1 MAEVSPDVKLLD
13 FPRDPLA
20 ILYVAYRTCYSNLP
34 PQVIRRRVE
43 EGKISRQKI
52 LEFLE
57 RWLPT
62 GHGSPKQQLN
72 FTFGLNGMSRVTSH
86 QFVRHHVGIVF
97 DQQSQRYVEF
107 KSEDFPYVVP
117 PTWVKAG
124 MAEQYA
130 SFMAQAGRLYQE
142 ALKAGI
148 PGEDA
153 RYVLPHSAATN
164 IQFTVNFD
172 ELLHIADQRLCTRA
186 QWEIRHFWAKV
197 RAEVGR
203 TCPELKKFIQPK
215 CGEYRLGYCDEAFGE
230 YQRCPLSRVRPHKSM
245 IPTRPR
251 AAMSDD
257 EIDNLEET
265 SSPNPAELSASTPAD
280 SLQNT

>member
-1 MAEVSPDVKLLD
+1 MAEVLPDVKLLD
-13 FPRDPLA
+13 YPHDPLSV
-20 ILYVAYRTCYSNLP
+20 LYVAYRTCYSGLT
-34 PQVIRRRVE
+34 PQEIRRRVDS
-43 EGKISRQKI
+43 GKITREKM

-72 FTFGLNGMSRVTSH
+72 FTFGLSGMSRVTSH

-107 KSEDFPYVVP
+107 KGADFPYVVP

-124 MAEQYA
+124 IVDRYVA
-130 SFMAQAGRLYQE
+130 FMSEAAALYQQ
-142 ALKAGI
+142 ALEAGI

-153 RYVLPHSAATN
+153 RFVLPHSAATN
-164 IQFTVNFD
+164 IQFTVNFE

-186 QWEIRHFWAKV
+186 QWEIRHIWAKA
-197 RAEVGR
+197 RAEVGKV
-203 TCPELKKFIQPK
+203 CPELKKFIQPK
-215 CGEYRLGYCDEAFGE
+215 CGHFRLGYCDETIGD

-245 IPTRPR
+245 VPNRPI
-251 AAMSDD
+251 ASKLVSDD
-257 EIDNLEET
+257 DEM
-265 SSPNPAELSASTPAD
+265 AV
-280 SLQNT
+280 